1 MSNNIDLKKGLDIPI
16 KGSAKPVVSK
26 TVIPDTV
33 AIVPDDFKGFTPR
46 LLVKEGDRVLAGSPV
61 LADKKRPEILITSPV
76 SGTVKEI
83 VRGDKRKLL
92 EVRIGTDSVQEYV
105 DFGCRRPES
114 LSADEVRTALLQSGL
129 WAAIIQRPYGI
140 LADPALKPKAIF
152 ISAFSTAPLAPD
164 TEFVLGD
171 EFAAVQAGV
180 NALSKLT
187 DGGVHVS
194 LKSDNYASTP
204 FHKLENAILHT
215 FSGPH
220 PAGNVGV
227 QISHIAPIQKDE
239 TVWTVSL
246 LMAAAIGR
254 LFLKGKTSYAMFLMK
269 AIQDVAMKEK
279 NESVA
284 FIMMNV
290 KGTDLLNIDHLN
302 ERKDEIEEIRPVY
315 KKLGM
320 EMKPFQNVKYY
331 YPYSKDFTAY
341 TYEKEKNIKNRMEAG
356 KAFQFKYLFET
367 EEDKEC
373 LDLLFAN
380 IDDPNETIESIIN
393 YIISNGQGFKNVAT
407 WEDFKNALYAQT
419 QAGKAK
425 TQGGDSISV
434 MSWRKFYRLFNKSYL
449 KCQQMFTNQ
458 LGKSVRLRDQV
469 EQISK
474 NDVMVIDV
482 AKLDEESQGFVFG
495 DVMRA
500 VYNLKLGSSMR
511 PDEDI
516 PDRIIIFIDELNK
529 YASND
534 VPKSSPIL
542 RQLLDITERGRSLG
556 IVLFGAEQF
565 VSDIHKR
572 VKGNCA
578 TQAFG
583 RTNAIE
589 ITKEDFRFVPSVYK
603 TMLTRLK
610 QGEYIIQNPV
620 FRSMLNIKFPKPIYK
635 YYE

>member
-1 MSNNIDLKKGLDIPI
+1 METIGKIIATEKQPSTIEEFTFWTKKDLKLKPFDVVVVDHI
-16 KGSAKPVVSK
+16 KDANGESSK
-26 TVIPDTV
+26 TFGVVEEILHITDSPS
-33 AIVPDDFKGFTPR
+33 A
-46 LLVKEGDRVLAGSPV
+46 LAGYISS
-61 LADKKRPEILITSPV
+61 DF
-76 SGTVKEI
+76 
-83 VRGDKRKLL
+83 GDINS
-92 EVRIGTDSVQEYV
+92 EAYTERIGMNYVKCKVVGNDKGIYVPVQEGKKVFLASEEQIMEALGLKDVKNPLPAGYIEMYDGANKQTLPV
-105 DFGCRRPES
+105 HFNSHFLIGPEGAH
-114 LSADEVRTALLQSGL
+114 LNIAGISGL
-129 WAAIIQRPYGI
+129 
-140 LADPALKPKAIF
+140 
-152 ISAFSTAPLAPD
+152 
-164 TEFVLGD
+164 
-171 EFAAVQAGV
+171 
-180 NALSKLT
+180 
-187 DGGVHVS
+187 
-194 LKSDNYASTP
+194 AS
-204 FHKLENAILHT
+204 
-215 FSGPH
+215 
-220 PAGNVGV
+220 
-227 QISHIAPIQKDE
+227 
-239 TVWTVSL
+239 
-246 LMAAAIGR
+246 
-254 LFLKGKTSYAMFLMK
+254 KTSYAMFLMK
-269 AIQDVAMKEK
+269 AIQDVALKEK
-279 NESVA
+279 KESVA

-315 KKLGM
+315 EKLGLD
-320 EMKPFQNVKYY
+320 MKPFQNVKYY

-341 TYEKEKNIKNRMEAG
+341 TYEKEKTIKNRMEAG

-367 EEDKEC
+367 DEDKEC

-393 YIISNGQGFKNVAT
+393 YIISNGQGFKGVAT
-407 WEDFKNALYAQT
+407 WEDFKNALYNQT
-419 QAGKAK
+419 QAGKTKA
-425 TQGGDSISV
+425 QGGDSISV
-434 MSWRKFYRLFNKSYL
+434 MSWRKFYRLFNKSYQ

-511 PDEDI
+511 PDEEI

>member
-1 MSNNIDLKKGLDIPI
+1 METIGKIIATEKQPSTIEEFTFWTKKDLKLKPFDVVVVDHI
-16 KGSAKPVVSK
+16 KDANGESSK
-26 TVIPDTV
+26 T
-33 AIVPDDFKGFTPR
+33 
-46 LLVKEGDRVLAGSPV
+46 
-61 LADKKRPEILITSPV
+61 
-76 SGTVKEI
+76 
-83 VRGDKRKLL
+83 
-92 EVRIGTDSVQEYV
+92 
-105 DFGCRRPES
+105 FGVVE
-114 LSADEVRTALLQSGL
+114 E
-129 WAAIIQRPYGI
+129 
-140 LADPALKPKAIF
+140 
-152 ISAFSTAPLAPD
+152 
-164 TEFVLGD
+164 
-171 EFAAVQAGV
+171 
-180 NALSKLT
+180 
-187 DGGVHVS
+187 
-194 LKSDNYASTP
+194 
-204 FHKLENAILHT
+204 
-215 FSGPH
+215 
-220 PAGNVGV
+220 
-227 QISHIAPIQKDE
+227 ISHITDSPSALAGYISSDFGNINSEAYTERIGMNYVKCKVVGNDKGIYIPVQEGRKVFLASEEQIMEALGLKDVKNPLPAGYIE
-239 TVWTVSL
+239 MYDGANKQTLPVHFNSHFL
-246 LMAAAIGR
+246 IGPEGAH
-254 LFLKGKTSYAMFLMK
+254 LNIAGISGLASKTSYALFLMK

-279 NESVA
+279 KESVA

-315 KKLGM
+315 EKLGLD
-320 EMKPFQNVKYY
+320 MKPFQNVKYY

-341 TYEKEKNIKNRMEAG
+341 TYEKEKTIKNRMEAG

-367 EEDKEC
+367 DEDKEC

-393 YIISNGQGFKNVAT
+393 YIISNGQGFKGVAT

-419 QAGKAK
+419 QAGKTKA
-425 TQGGDSISV
+425 QGGDSISV
-434 MSWRKFYRLFNKSYL
+434 MSWRKFYRLFNKSYQ

-511 PDEDI
+511 PDEEI

>member
-1 MSNNIDLKKGLDIPI
+1 METIGKIIATEKQPSTIEEFTFWTKKDLKLKPFDVVVVDHI
-16 KGSAKPVVSK
+16 KDANGDPSK
-26 TVIPDTV
+26 T
-33 AIVPDDFKGFTPR
+33 
-46 LLVKEGDRVLAGSPV
+46 
-61 LADKKRPEILITSPV
+61 
-76 SGTVKEI
+76 
-83 VRGDKRKLL
+83 
-92 EVRIGTDSVQEYV
+92 
-105 DFGCRRPES
+105 FGVVE
-114 LSADEVRTALLQSGL
+114 E
-129 WAAIIQRPYGI
+129 
-140 LADPALKPKAIF
+140 
-152 ISAFSTAPLAPD
+152 
-164 TEFVLGD
+164 
-171 EFAAVQAGV
+171 
-180 NALSKLT
+180 
-187 DGGVHVS
+187 
-194 LKSDNYASTP
+194 
-204 FHKLENAILHT
+204 
-215 FSGPH
+215 
-220 PAGNVGV
+220 
-227 QISHIAPIQKDE
+227 ISHITDSPSALAGYISSDFGDINSDAYTERIGMNYVKCKVVGNDKGIYIPVQEGRKVCLANEEQIMEALGLKDVKNPLPAGYIE
-239 TVWTVSL
+239 MYDGDNKQTLPVHFNSHFL
-246 LMAAAIGR
+246 IGPEGAH
-254 LFLKGKTSYAMFLMK
+254 LNIAGISGLASKTSYAMFLMK

-279 NESVA
+279 KESVA

-315 KKLGM
+315 EKLGM

-367 EEDKEC
+367 DEDKEC

-393 YIISNGQGFKNVAT
+393 YIISNGQGFKGVAT
-407 WEDFKNALYAQT
+407 WEDFKNALYSQT

-511 PDEDI
+511 PDEEI

>member
-1 MSNNIDLKKGLDIPI
+1 METIGKIIATEKQPSTIEEFTFWTKKDLKLKPFDVVVVDHI
-16 KGSAKPVVSK
+16 KDANGDPSK
-26 TVIPDTV
+26 T
-33 AIVPDDFKGFTPR
+33 
-46 LLVKEGDRVLAGSPV
+46 
-61 LADKKRPEILITSPV
+61 
-76 SGTVKEI
+76 
-83 VRGDKRKLL
+83 
-92 EVRIGTDSVQEYV
+92 
-105 DFGCRRPES
+105 FGVVE
-114 LSADEVRTALLQSGL
+114 E
-129 WAAIIQRPYGI
+129 
-140 LADPALKPKAIF
+140 
-152 ISAFSTAPLAPD
+152 
-164 TEFVLGD
+164 
-171 EFAAVQAGV
+171 
-180 NALSKLT
+180 
-187 DGGVHVS
+187 
-194 LKSDNYASTP
+194 
-204 FHKLENAILHT
+204 
-215 FSGPH
+215 
-220 PAGNVGV
+220 
-227 QISHIAPIQKDE
+227 ISHITDSPSALAGYISSDFGDINSDAYTERIGMNYVKCKVVGNDKGIYIPVQEGRKVFLANEEQIMEALGLKDVKNPLPAGYIE
-239 TVWTVSL
+239 MYDGDNKQTLPVHFNSHFL
-246 LMAAAIGR
+246 IGPEGAH
-254 LFLKGKTSYAMFLMK
+254 LNIAGISGLASKTSYAMFLMK
-269 AIQDVAMKEK
+269 AIQDVAMREK
-279 NESVA
+279 KESVA

-315 KKLGM
+315 EKLGM

-367 EEDKEC
+367 DEDKEC

-511 PDEDI
+511 PDEEI

>member
-1 MSNNIDLKKGLDIPI
+1 METIGKIIATEKQPSTIEEFTFWTKKDLKLKPFDVVVVDHI
-16 KGSAKPVVSK
+16 KDANGESSK
-26 TVIPDTV
+26 T
-33 AIVPDDFKGFTPR
+33 
-46 LLVKEGDRVLAGSPV
+46 
-61 LADKKRPEILITSPV
+61 
-76 SGTVKEI
+76 
-83 VRGDKRKLL
+83 
-92 EVRIGTDSVQEYV
+92 
-105 DFGCRRPES
+105 FGVVE
-114 LSADEVRTALLQSGL
+114 E
-129 WAAIIQRPYGI
+129 
-140 LADPALKPKAIF
+140 
-152 ISAFSTAPLAPD
+152 
-164 TEFVLGD
+164 
-171 EFAAVQAGV
+171 
-180 NALSKLT
+180 
-187 DGGVHVS
+187 
-194 LKSDNYASTP
+194 
-204 FHKLENAILHT
+204 
-215 FSGPH
+215 
-220 PAGNVGV
+220 
-227 QISHIAPIQKDE
+227 ISHITDSPSALAGYISSDFGDINSEAYTERIGMNYVKCKVVGNDKGIYVPVQEGKKVFLASEEQIMEALGLKDVKNPLPAGYIE
-239 TVWTVSL
+239 MYDGANKQTLPVHFNSHFL
-246 LMAAAIGR
+246 IGPEGAH
-254 LFLKGKTSYAMFLMK
+254 LNIAGISGLASKTSYAMFLMK
-269 AIQDVAMKEK
+269 AIQDVALKEK
-279 NESVA
+279 KESVA

-315 KKLGM
+315 EKLGLD
-320 EMKPFQNVKYY
+320 MKPFQNVKYY

-341 TYEKEKNIKNRMEAG
+341 TYEKEKTIKNRMEAG

-367 EEDKEC
+367 DEDKEC

-393 YIISNGQGFKNVAT
+393 YIISNGQGFKGVAT
-407 WEDFKNALYAQT
+407 WEDFKNVLYNQT
-419 QAGKAK
+419 QAGKTKA
-425 TQGGDSISV
+425 QGGDSISV
-434 MSWRKFYRLFNKSYL
+434 MSWRKFYRLFNKSYQ

-511 PDEDI
+511 PDEEI